1 MAIKGFD
8 DIKGVGK
15 VINNYSDTSDG
26 SLTANQDIVVSE
38 IVDVAQYADQIA
50 SDLGHEQY
58 SIINNINNIL
68 NQHLMN
74 IAFNRGL
81 SLDKHIDV
89 SDLPDNYRFQG
100 YTITDNYIYI
110 TAHDHDNEKPSVML
124 VYNHDGDYLG
134 KVFLPIGAGGDA
146 HVGGV
151 SYDSLHNILYIT
163 GRNGDVLVLD
173 NELIESAIEDQSD
186 IDKGSF
192 SFSMDDYDY
201 FRIEDLIINNQ
212 DINLLYSIPE
222 EIQEYLKTTSDNLNA
237 ASVYYDEDTKKLYI
251 PTFSANSKVYVFD
264 VEFDKNGKPIY
275 KYDKIYG
282 INDATSSKVDDVDL
296 PPAIQ
301 GVSIYTDDKGEQYLL
316 TVSSYSSR
324 DSVLVKYKINEDGS
338 LTFSGQKVL
347 EGIKGAENMTIN
359 GNDVY
364 INVENDV
371 SGSHHQDGGTF
382 YRFDIIRDID
392 GSIEDYKYLHAIEK
406 LDSSASKYDNKDND
420 RR

>member
-1 MAIKGFD
+1 MAIKGFN

-15 VINNYSDTSDG
+15 VIDNYSDTSGG
-26 SLTANQDIVVSE
+26 SLTANQEIVVNE
-38 IVDVAQYADQIA
+38 IVGGAQYADQILA
-50 SDLGHEQY
+50 DFDLEQY
-58 SIINNINNIL
+58 SIINNINKIL

-100 YTITDNYIYI
+100 YTITDNYVYI
-110 TAHDHDNEKPSVML
+110 TAHDHDHEKPSVML

-151 SYDSLHNILYIT
+151 SYDSIHNILYIT

-173 NELIESAIEDQSD
+173 NELIEDAIKIQS
-186 IDKGSF
+186 KNSNGSF
-192 SFSMDDYDY
+192 SFNMEDYDY

-212 DINLLYSIPE
+212 DINLFNSVPE
-222 EIQEYLKTTSDNLNA
+222 EIQEYLRTTSDNLNA
-237 ASVYYDEDTKKLYI
+237 ASVYYDEETKKLYI
-251 PTFSANSKVYVFD
+251 PTFSAHSKVYVFD

-282 INDATSSKVDDVDL
+282 VNDVTSSKVDDVDL

-301 GVSIYTDDKGEQYLL
+301 GVAIYNDEKGDHYLL
-316 TVSSYSSR
+316 TVSSHSSR

-347 EGIKGAENMTIN
+347 EDIKGAENMTIN

-382 YRFDIIRDID
+382 YRFDIIHDID
-392 GSIEDYKYLHAIEK
+392 GSIEDDKYLHAIEK
-406 LDSSASKYDNKDND
+406 LDSSASNYDNKDND